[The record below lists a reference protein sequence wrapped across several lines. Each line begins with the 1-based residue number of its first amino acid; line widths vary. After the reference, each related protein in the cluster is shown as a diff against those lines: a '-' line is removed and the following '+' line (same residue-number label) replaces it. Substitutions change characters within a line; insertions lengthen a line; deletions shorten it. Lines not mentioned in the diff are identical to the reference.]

1 MTNQILFLLAAE
13 ERGGLFDFGATLPVV
28 AIEFLLL
35 MFVLNLILY
44 TPLFT
49 VMNQR
54 NEYIIS
60 NLGKATELLQEAET
74 LTAQY
79 EEELAATKAK
89 VQQELAA
96 SQKQQK
102 QRFAQ
107 ELVTIQSSID
117 NLLQKFLDNF
127 STKRTSL
134 LEGLTTNVESLS
146 KAIYSSVFAN

>member
-117 NLLQKFLDNF
+117 TLLQKFLDNF

>member
-60 NLGKATELLQEAET
+60 NLGKAAELLQEAET

-127 STKRTSL
+127 NTKRTSL